1 MLRPTKKISKKE
13 IKQDKL
19 VTTYVQVTNFYQ
31 SYKRQINIGIVVVV
45 AVVIAGVVYVKNRA
59 DNHERALTQLSA
71 VQSLF
76 DSGQFQSA
84 IDGVPERNIVGLK
97 SIVDNYGGSPG
108 GDLARF
114 YLADA
119 YFQLG
124 KYQEAL
130 EQFKDCSPSDDLL
143 KGSRDQGI
151 ASCYEALGDAGEAAE
166 YFEASAARQPTEE
179 GEAEQLANAARNYD
193 RAGDTAKA
201 LEIYNRLKKNFPTT
215 TPGREADRHITRLSV

>member
-19 VTTYVQVTNFYQ
+19 VTTYVQITNFYET
-31 SYKRQINIGIVVVV
+31 YKKQISIGIVAVVV
-45 AVVIAGVVYVKNRA
+45 VVIAGVVYFKNRA
-59 DNHERALTQLSA
+59 DNHERAMAQLSA
-71 VQSLF
+71 VQPLF

-84 IDGVPERNIVGLK
+84 IDGVPERNIAGLK
-97 SIVDNYGGSPG
+97 SIVENYGASAG

-119 YFQLG
+119 YFQTG

-130 EQFKDCSPSDDLL
+130 EQFKDCSPSDELL
-143 KGSRDQGI
+143 KASRAQGI
-151 ASCYEALGDAGEAAE
+151 ASCYEAMGNAGEAAE

-179 GEAEQLANAARNYD
+179 AEAEQLANAARNYD
-193 RAGDTAKA
+193 RAGDKTKA
-201 LEIYNRLKKNFPTT
+201 LEIYRRLKKNFPTT